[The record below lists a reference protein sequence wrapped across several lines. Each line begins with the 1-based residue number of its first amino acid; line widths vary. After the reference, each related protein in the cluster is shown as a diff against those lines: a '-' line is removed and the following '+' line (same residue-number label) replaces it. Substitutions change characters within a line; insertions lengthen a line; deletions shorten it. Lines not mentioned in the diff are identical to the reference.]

1 MQLEF
6 LNFCIDMFK
15 EEQLHTLF
23 YNESNQSSYPLMA
36 IGLVFS
42 VTSLVSTIT
51 TLRNLAWMIGLK
63 AAWRP
68 LVREIS

>member
-1 MQLEF
+1 MQYSTM
-6 LNFCIDMFK
+6 ND
-15 EEQLHTLF
+15 
-23 YNESNQSSYPLMA
+23 NYPLMA